1 MRKPSAPRP
10 EPSNRSEG
18 TPASIPPRRSGNRRA
33 RPARSG
39 QGGAGQNSARRSP
52 QGPQAQRETEPTG
65 AVGPARRPRAP
76 GAGATASP
84 PRGTAARTVSS
95 KGGSRP
101 AVSGKQSGGDSP
113 DASSK
118 SSRSPESAPGTEL
131 TVFGRRQV
139 ALPRGDDRVV
149 STGLADRLKERQQ
162 ALRRLRLR
170 RATTAAIVVLV
181 VALATWALLFSP
193 LLGLQPRRISVAGSD
208 GSVSDKQVRDVLAP
222 YTGDS
227 LLRLDTG
234 RLSTQVSDKLVRVR
248 QAQVTRSWPRGLR
261 VQLTMRVPV
270 ATVQGADGY
279 QVLDNE
285 AVVLERVPEAPSGL
299 VTIVPDKTDGASG
312 SQTISAKQVAAVTQ
326 VVGSLTPQTLAQVA
340 SGSATEAGQVTLTMS
355 NGASVVWGDTQDN
368 ELKARVLATLMTTSA
383 SIYDVSSP
391 HRPTTRSADGE
402 PAASATTPQAS

>member
-76 GAGATASP
+76 GAGATASS
-84 PRGTAARTVSS
+84 PRGTARTASS
-95 KGGSRP
+95 KGGARP
-101 AVSGKQSGGDSP
+101 AVSGKRTGGDSP

-118 SSRSPESAPGTEL
+118 SSRSPESAPGAEL
-131 TVFGRRQV
+131 TGFGRRQV

-170 RATTAAIVVLV
+170 RVTTAAIVMLV
-181 VALATWALLFSP
+181 VALATWALLLSP
-193 LLGLQPRRISVAGSD
+193 LLGLQPQRISVAGSD

-391 HRPTTRSADGE
+391 HRPTTRSADG
-402 PAASATTPQAS
+402 AASATTPQAS

>member
-76 GAGATASP
+76 GAGATASS
-84 PRGTAARTVSS
+84 PRGTARTASS
-95 KGGSRP
+95 KGGARP
-101 AVSGKQSGGDSP
+101 AVSGKRTGGDSP

-118 SSRSPESAPGTEL
+118 SSRSPESAPGAEL

-170 RATTAAIVVLV
+170 RVTTAAIVVLV

-193 LLGLQPRRISVAGSD
+193 LLGLQPQRISVAGSD

-285 AVVLERVPEAPSGL
+285 AVVLERVSEPPSGL
-299 VTIVPDKTDGASG
+299 VNIVPDPAAQASG
-312 SQTISAKQVAAVTQ
+312 PQRISAKQVAAVTQ
-326 VVGSLTPQTLAQVA
+326 VVGSLTPETLAQVS
-340 SGSATEAGQVTLTMS
+340 SGSATEAGQVTLTLS
-355 NGASVVWGDTQDN
+355 SGASVVWGNNQDN
-368 ELKARVLATLMTTSA
+368 ALKARVLATLMTTTA

-391 HRPTTRSADGE
+391 HRPTTRSAD
-402 PAASATTPQAS
+402 SAGATPVAPSPTS

>member
-76 GAGATASP
+76 GAGATASS
-84 PRGTAARTVSS
+84 PRGTARTASS
-95 KGGSRP
+95 KGGARP
-101 AVSGKQSGGDSP
+101 AVSGKRTGGDSP

-118 SSRSPESAPGTEL
+118 SSRSPESAPGAEL

-170 RATTAAIVVLV
+170 RVTTAAIVVLV
-181 VALATWALLFSP
+181 VALATWALLLSP
-193 LLGLQPRRISVAGSD
+193 LLGLQPQRISVAGSD

-299 VTIVPDKTDGASG
+299 VTIVPDKTDGVSG

-391 HRPTTRSADGE
+391 HRPTTRSADG
-402 PAASATTPQAS
+402 AASATTPQAS

>member
-1 MRKPSAPRP
+1 M
-10 EPSNRSEG
+10 
-18 TPASIPPRRSGNRRA
+18 
-33 RPARSG
+33 
-39 QGGAGQNSARRSP
+39 
-52 QGPQAQRETEPTG
+52 
-65 AVGPARRPRAP
+65 P
-76 GAGATASP
+76 GA
-84 PRGTAARTVSS
+84 
-95 KGGSRP
+95 
-101 AVSGKQSGGDSP
+101 
-113 DASSK
+113 
-118 SSRSPESAPGTEL
+118 EL

-170 RATTAAIVVLV
+170 RVTTAAIVVLV

-193 LLGLQPRRISVAGSD
+193 LLGLQPQRISVAGSD

-285 AVVLERVPEAPSGL
+285 AVVLERVSEPPSGL
-299 VTIVPDKTDGASG
+299 VNIVPDPAAQASG
-312 SQTISAKQVAAVTQ
+312 PQRISAKQVAAVTQ
-326 VVGSLTPQTLAQVA
+326 VVGSLTPETLAQVS
-340 SGSATEAGQVTLTMS
+340 SGSATEAGQVTLTLS
-355 NGASVVWGDTQDN
+355 SGASVVWGNNQDN
-368 ELKARVLATLMTTSA
+368 ALKARVLATLMTTTA

-391 HRPTTRSADGE
+391 HRPTTRSAD
-402 PAASATTPQAS
+402 SAGATPVAPSPTS